1 MVSGLYFGYD
11 SKVSGRNSRANNW
24 FRYIQ
29 QDRIEDAIDALSRLR
44 DDVDIVQAEI
54 QEMSQAI
61 AYEKA
66 EMSGAYAPLWKDK
79 AIRYRFREQHHIRYP
94 FAPSS

>member
-1 MVSGLYFGYD
+1 MS
-11 SKVSGRNSRANNW
+11 

-29 QDRIEDAIDALSRLR
+29 QDRSDDAIKVLSRLR
-44 DDVDIVQAEI
+44 DDPDMVQAEI

-66 EMSGAYAPLWKDK
+66 QMSGAYAPLWKDK
-79 AIRYRFREQHHIRYP
+79 AIRYRFRKPYHLRSI
-94 FAPSS
+94 FAPW